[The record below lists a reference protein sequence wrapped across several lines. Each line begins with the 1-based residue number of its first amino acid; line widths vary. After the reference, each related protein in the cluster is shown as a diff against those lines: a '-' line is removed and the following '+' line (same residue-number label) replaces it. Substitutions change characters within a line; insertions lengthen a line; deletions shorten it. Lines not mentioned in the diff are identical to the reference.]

1 MGHLAVFSSSTPD
14 WKTNYLN
21 LVSKIEISLSF
32 FLLSISCPLWTR
44 TWTFMQHSKSLDFVH
59 ALKRNC
65 TFCTASLHNFGFKG
79 VFLLVAREARKSVD
93 CPLTAYVLLR
103 VLVTFTIIFVLLTI
117 VAVSCCIIFSAFLFW
132 FQQTL
137 EVSAKSFPPGRAL
150 VLFLILRPKRQ
161 SFG

>member
-1 MGHLAVFSSSTPD
+1 MKQTGPPDRMLISNLFSC
-14 WKTNYLN
+14 
-21 LVSKIEISLSF
+21 F
-32 FLLSISCPLWTR
+32 FLLLLSMSCPLWTR

-103 VLVTFTIIFVLLTI
+103 VLLAFTIIFVLLTI

-137 EVSAKSFPPGRAL
+137 EVSATSFPPRRAL